1 MIQLQYIAI
10 NKNNDK
16 LLFWA
21 YGDYTAKKHNK
32 LLNARHWVINHLDL
46 SEDWTYK
53 TTGKFRNV

>member
-1 MIQLQYIAI
+1 MIQLQYLAT

-32 LLNARHWVINHLDL
+32 LNAKNWIINHLDL
-46 SEDWTYK
+46 SEKWSYK
-53 TTGKFRNV
+53 STGKFRNV